1 MAKIRIDGVDYDQS
15 NYFVLITLTESQL
28 VDGVETEVPLGEAR
42 IRFPSDTEM
51 DDVKKKII
59 KAAEGIW
66 KSHKNAQDKRHDIS
80 ELEFP
85 PIP

>member
-1 MAKIRIDGVDYDQS
+1 MAKIRIDGVGYDES
-15 NYFVLITLTESQL
+15 NYDVMVTLIETQTIE
-28 VDGVETEVPLGEAR
+28 GVETEVPLGEASV
-42 IRFPSDTEM
+42 RFPSDTGME
-51 DDVKKKII
+51 DVKKKII

-66 KSHKNAQDKRHDIS
+66 KSHQNAQDKRHDIS

>member
-1 MAKIRIDGVDYDQS
+1 MAKIRIGGIDYDQS
-15 NYFVLITLTESQL
+15 NYTVMVTLIETQTIE
-28 VDGVETEVPLGEAR
+28 GEPTEVPLGEAS

-66 KSHKNAQDKRHDIS
+66 KAHQNAQDKRHDIS